1 MDGKG
6 VGRQPKGSEMR
17 ISQKCQYALRALFD
31 LAQHEGR
38 GPRKIGDI
46 ADAQGIPARFLEV
59 ILNQLKQAGFVR
71 SRRGAEGGYLL
82 ARPARGLAVG
92 DVVRFVEGPLHPLAG
107 KRGARPGTAGEEPRV
122 FQALWSEIE
131 RSLAGVLDS
140 RTFHDLVEEDRRA
153 NPVIDYVI

>member
-1 MDGKG
+1 
-6 VGRQPKGSEMR
+6 MR
-17 ISQKCQYALRALFD
+17 ISQKCQYALRAVFD
-31 LAQHEGR
+31 LAKNEGR

-82 ARPARGLAVG
+82 ARPAEALAIG

-107 KRGARPGTAGEEPRV
+107 KRGGRQDASGEEARV
-122 FQALWSEIE
+122 FQRLWGDVE
-131 RSLAGVLDS
+131 RSLSAVLDG